1 MRRLLPLAAI
11 LCFSVAAPA
20 RADVFGPPSG
30 KVFTGLSGSTSTSLF
45 SSQVGKHPAVFG
57 FFTQWWGNNQ
67 FIFDSARASHS
78 RLMLHISTNHGYGEP
93 EKVTPLGIARGVG
106 DSYLLSLN
114 RKIADYGE
122 PVYIRLMAEMNQ
134 TNNAYCA
141 FNANGSRRNSAHS
154 TKAFKSAWRRST
166 LILRGGPVAAIDR
179 KLAALRLPPVRGRD
193 AGDELPEPQIAML
206 WVPQTEGSPAI
217 AANSARAYWPGSQ
230 YVDWVGTDFYSRFPA
245 FGKLETF
252 YRDFKK
258 PFVFGEWGVWGG
270 DNPGWVH
277 ELFRFVKTHGRVRMM
292 LYNQGND
299 PNGPFRLKRFPG
311 ARAAIRSELRSKRF
325 LASVD

>member
-1 MRRLLPLAAI
+1 
-11 LCFSVAAPA
+11 
-20 RADVFGPPSG
+20 
-30 KVFTGLSGSTSTSLF
+30 
-45 SSQVGKHPAVFG
+45 
-57 FFTQWWGNNQ
+57 
-67 FIFDSARASHS
+67 
-78 RLMLHISTNHGYGEP
+78 
-93 EKVTPLGIARGVG
+93 
-106 DSYLLSLN
+106 
-114 RKIADYGE
+114 
-122 PVYIRLMAEMNQ
+122 MAEMNQ
-134 TNNAYCA
+134 ANNAYCA
-141 FNANGSRRNSAHS
+141 FNANGSRRNAAHS
-154 TKAFKSAWRRST
+154 TKAFKSAWRRAT
-166 LILRGGPVAAIDR
+166 LILRGGPVADIDA
-179 KLAALRLPPVRGRD
+179 KLAKLHLPPVRGRD
-193 AGDELPEPQIAML
+193 AGDELPEPQLAML

-277 ELFRFVKTHGRVRMM
+277 QLFHFVKTHSRVRMM

-311 ARAAIRSELRSKRF
+311 ARAAIRSELRSRRF
-325 LASVD
+325 LASAG